1 MAEQEPDNGPRPHRR
16 LAPETGAP
24 HATAVIDHLVTK
36 RVIPTLVAEGDR
48 FTADRRTSTPEA
60 LALLAARGNER
71 ALQAAL
77 AAEVRR
83 GNPVEEILGPTAVA
97 LGTFWEQDELNFS
110 EVTMATARLQRW
122 HRGQGDRIANADRDR
137 PARRI
142 LLATV
147 PGEQHS
153 LGLSLVASTF
163 HEAGWVV
170 EGGPGLSAA
179 QLRAQLRMHW
189 FDVLGLSLNTERALA
204 PLATMIEDFRA
215 QSKNRGLLVV
225 VGGGLVRQRPDLA
238 NALTVDAVFTSAQG
252 APEALLARL
261 PAVAEGP

>member
-1 MAEQEPDNGPRPHRR
+1 MAKQEPGDSAALSPR
-16 LAPETGAP
+16 LAPDSGAP
-24 HATAVIDHLVTK
+24 NGTIIDYLVTQ
-36 RVIPTLVAEGDR
+36 RVIPSLVAEGDR
-48 FTADRRTSTPEA
+48 FTADSRAASPED

-77 AAEVRR
+77 AAELHR
-83 GNPVEEILGPTAVA
+83 GHPVEEILGPTAAA
-97 LGTFWEQDELNFS
+97 LGAFWEQDELNFS

-122 HRGQGDRIANADRDR
+122 HRGQGDRIANAHRDR

-163 HEAGWVV
+163 HEAGWAV

-204 PLATMIEDFRA
+204 PLATMIEDFRV
-215 QSKNRGLLVV
+215 QSKNGALLVV
-225 VGGGLVRQRPDLA
+225 VGGGLVKQRPDLA
-238 NALTVDAVFTSAQG
+238 NALAVDAVFTAAQG
-252 APEALLARL
+252 APETLLARL
-261 PAVAEGP
+261 PEAAARS

>member
-1 MAEQEPDNGPRPHRR
+1 MAKHESGDGPGPSPR
-16 LAPETGAP
+16 LAPDTGAP
-24 HATAVIDHLVTK
+24 HATIIDYLVT
-36 RVIPTLVAEGDR
+36 RQVIPSLVAEGDR
-48 FTADRRTSTPEA
+48 FTADSRASSPEA

-77 AAEVRR
+77 AAELHR
-83 GNPVEEILGPTAVA
+83 GHPVEEILGPTAAA
-97 LGTFWEQDELNFS
+97 LGAFWEQDELNFS

-122 HRGQGDRIANADRDR
+122 HRGQGDRIANAHRDR

-163 HEAGWVV
+163 HEAGWAV

-204 PLATMIEDFRA
+204 PLAAMIEEFRV
-215 QSKNRGLLVV
+215 QSKNRALLVV
-225 VGGGLVRQRPDLA
+225 VGGGLVKQRPDLA
-238 NALTVDAVFTSAQG
+238 NALAVDAVFTTAQG
-252 APEALLARL
+252 APETLLARL
-261 PAVAEGP
+261 PEAAAQP

>member
-1 MAEQEPDNGPRPHRR
+1 MAKHEPGDSSGQPPR

-24 HATAVIDHLVTK
+24 HATIIDHLVTK
-36 RVIPTLVAEGDR
+36 RVIPSLISESDR
-48 FTADRRTSTPEA
+48 WSAGGLASPPEA
-60 LALLAARGNER
+60 LALLAARGNDR
-71 ALQAAL
+71 ALHAAL
-77 AAEVRR
+77 ADELQKGHPAEEV
-83 GNPVEEILGPTAVA
+83 LGTTAAA
-97 LGTFWEQDELNFS
+97 LGSFWEEDELNFS

-122 HRGQGDRIANADRDR
+122 HRGQGDRIATAHRDR
-137 PARRI
+137 PAHRI

-163 HEAGWVV
+163 HEAGWAV

-204 PLATMIEDFRA
+204 PLASMIEDFRI
-215 QSKNRGLLVV
+215 QSKNRELLVV
-225 VGGGLVRQRPDLA
+225 VGGGLVKQRPDLA
-238 NALTVDAVFTSAQG
+238 SALAVDAVFTAAEG

-261 PAVAEGP
+261 PAEATRS